1 MRFFRARNLDG
12 EDLPSEWTTLC
23 KTLWS
28 RLFDPFFQPAFVVFF
43 LLSMLIGATGIW
55 VSIGEVWL
63 TAQSQTLTES
73 VWADPSV
80 FNSVVTFFAALGS
93 LSCIEV
99 IVVEDR
105 QKHLR
110 ALVCLPLVAFI
121 VLAIVATLIEHNASG
136 TGYPY
141 LIAGTI
147 LAAVTWW
154 IANWDE
160 EKYAQPLS
168 TAAIG
173 GNPDASP
180 AGDTKG
186 FSV

>member
-1 MRFFRARNLDG
+1 MSFLRARNQDG
-12 EDLPSEWTTLC
+12 KDLPSEWATLF

-28 RLFDPFFQPAFVVFF
+28 RLYDPIFQPAFVVFF
-43 LLSMLIGATGIW
+43 FLSMLIGATGIW
-55 VSIGEVWL
+55 ISIGEIWL
-63 TAQSQTLTES
+63 TGRSQTPTES

-80 FNSVVTFFAALGS
+80 FKSVVTFFAALGS

-99 IVVEDR
+99 IVVEDT

-121 VLAIVATLIEHNASG
+121 VLAIVAALTEHNASG
-136 TGYPY
+136 AGHPF

-160 EKYAQPLS
+160 ERYARPLS

-173 GNPDASP
+173 GNLDASP
-180 AGDTKG
+180 AGDTEG
-186 FSV
+186 YSV

>member
-1 MRFFRARNLDG
+1 MSFLRARNLDG
-12 EDLPSEWTTLC
+12 EDLPSEWTTLF
-23 KTLWS
+23 KTLGS
-28 RLFDPFFQPAFVVFF
+28 RLYNPIFQPAFVVLFF
-43 LLSMLIGATGIW
+43 LSMLIGATGIW

-63 TAQSQTLTES
+63 TGRSQTSSES
-73 VWADPSV
+73 VWVDPSV
-80 FNSVVTFFAALGS
+80 FKSVVTFFAALGS

-99 IVVEDR
+99 IVVEDK

-121 VLAIVATLIEHNASG
+121 VLAIVATLTEYNASG
-136 TGYPY
+136 AGNPY

-173 GNPDASP
+173 GNLDASP
-180 AGDTKG
+180 AGDTEG